1 MKDKDLLEGCK
12 RAVNRRMEIRRQDN
26 GGIMAFG
33 MIQLAFSACALGESE
48 TAYDMLTWLGN
59 SYWNNN
65 MVSTHDPKKTF
76 NLDICG
82 GYPSLVMKMLV
93 YSEPGLISLLPC
105 KPQQWRSG
113 HINGVALRGGIIV
126 QELSWNERK

>member
-1 MKDKDLLEGCK
+1 
-12 RAVNRRMEIRRQDN
+12 
-26 GGIMAFG
+26 
-33 MIQLAFSACALGESE
+33 
-48 TAYDMLTWLGN
+48 
-59 SYWNNN
+59 

-126 QELSWNERK
+126 QELSWNEKEVKVTLLSKRDQSGKSRVRGGEVRGIGVGADAPATFSFSYE

>member
-1 MKDKDLLEGCK
+1 
-12 RAVNRRMEIRRQDN
+12 
-26 GGIMAFG
+26 MAFG

-76 NLDICG
+76 NVDICG
-82 GYPSLVMKMLV
+82 GYPVTGNENVGVFRTGRGFFASL
-93 YSEPGLISLLPC
+93 
-105 KPQQWRSG
+105 
-113 HINGVALRGGIIV
+113 
-126 QELSWNERK
+126 